1 MKKVPV
7 DKKRAFMDFLL
18 RNVLSKGDEGY
29 RLLFTFN
36 KYDHFAK
43 RVQFVEDAKAYAY
56 AIKISEESLGDNEF
70 MFFKRDEIVMS
81 SFSTFEHFDENREDV
96 IYIQINFTGKYG
108 NKLYLEV
115 VENDDCT
122 LTPYLNEEDHAE
134 IERLLKY
141 QLIDHALDT
150 KNEQMFRELVSN

>member
-1 MKKVPV
+1 MKNVPV

-36 KYDHFAK
+36 KYDHFTK

-70 MFFKRDEIVMS
+70 IFFKRDEIVMS
-81 SFSTFEHFDENREDV
+81 SFSTFEHFDENREET
-96 IYIQINFTGKYG
+96 IYIQINFTGKYS
-108 NKLYLEV
+108 NKLYLAV
-115 VENDDCT
+115 VEDDCT
-122 LTPYLNEEDHAE
+122 LTPYLTEEDHAE
-134 IERLLKY
+134 VDRLLKY
-141 QLIDHALDT
+141 QLIDYALDT
-150 KNEQMFRELVSN
+150 KNEEMFRELVSN